1 MLPEII
7 KTISKAEEEARLEI
21 LLAHENAQAA
31 IEAAHITGKDS
42 IATTLARAE
51 SEIAHL
57 TRTMDQKATEE
68 AIELASTTANRQ
80 ATLHARAE
88 RRLDAAATLIF
99 ERIVNV

>member
-1 MLPEII
+1 MLPETI
-7 KTISKAEEEARLEI
+7 KTIIQAEEEAH
-21 LLAHENAQAA
+21 LAISLAQENAQAA
-31 IEAAHITGKDS
+31 IEAAHKEGKESITS
-42 IATTLARAE
+42 TLARAD

-68 AIELASTTANRQ
+68 AMELASTTANRQ

-88 RRLDAAATLIF
+88 RRLEAAATFIV